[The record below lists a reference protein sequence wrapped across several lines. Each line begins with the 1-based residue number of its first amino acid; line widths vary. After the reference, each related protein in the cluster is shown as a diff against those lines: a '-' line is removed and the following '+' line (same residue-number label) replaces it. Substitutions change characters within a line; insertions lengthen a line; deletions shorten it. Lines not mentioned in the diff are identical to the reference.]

1 MLYSSGTTGRPK
13 GIYHPTTF
21 RPFSQ
26 SLPMHK
32 RLAAIYGFTEDTIYL
47 SPAPLHHS
55 APIGYSTEVQA
66 CGGTVAVMEKFD
78 PVEVL
83 RAIDTYW
90 VTHSQWVPTMFVRML
105 KLPEADRSAFHLST
119 HKVAIH
125 AAAPCPIDV
134 KRHMIEW

>member
-1 MLYSSGTTGRPK
+1 
-13 GIYHPTTF
+13 
-21 RPFSQ
+21 
-26 SLPMHK
+26 MHK

-105 KLPEADRSAFHLST
+105 KLPEADRSAFHLHTQSGDSCRCALSNRCET
-119 HKVAIH
+119 SHDRMVGSH
-125 AAAPCPIDV
+125 PC
-134 KRHMIEW
+134 